1 MNLQQLEIPPD
12 FSLFISLLTRIFL
25 PKNPEN
31 VLLCSSNSTE
41 NANPDYPGIFN
52 SVVKM
57 GGHVRLHPH

>member
-12 FSLFISLLTRIFL
+12 FSLFISLLTTIFL

-31 VLLCSSNSTE
+31 VLLCSSNSTQKMQTLI
-41 NANPDYPGIFN
+41 IFN

-57 GGHVRLHPH
+57 GGHVGLHPH